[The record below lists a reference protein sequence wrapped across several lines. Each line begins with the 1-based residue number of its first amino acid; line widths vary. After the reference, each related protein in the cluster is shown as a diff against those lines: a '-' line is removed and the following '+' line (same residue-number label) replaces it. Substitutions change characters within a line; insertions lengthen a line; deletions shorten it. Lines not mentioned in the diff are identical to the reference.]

1 MRISD
6 ILRKDVIK
14 IELKGHTKEEVIN
27 ELCNVIVDY
36 WGIKDKNEFL
46 DKILERESI
55 ESTGIGRGIA
65 LPHAR
70 TDAVRGVVIAFGR
83 SLKGID
89 YNSWDQKPVYMVFM
103 IGSSHDSNS
112 DYIKILSSLSCILRI
127 DEFRE
132 RIMEAKTPDE
142 IIDTIKEFEDK

>member
-14 IELKGHTKEEVIN
+14 IELEGHTKEEVIN
-27 ELCNVIVDY
+27 ELCDIIVDY
-36 WGIKDKNEFL
+36 WGIKDKSEFL
-46 DKILERESI
+46 EKILERESI

-89 YNSWDQKPVYMVFM
+89 YDSLDQKPVHMVFM

-112 DYIKILSSLSCILRI
+112 DYIKILSSLSRILRI